1 MDFQDVTLLCH
12 PPATS
17 CTVLFHY
24 ADNSQNEL
32 GFDIFVFS
40 VSDPQPVPAQS
51 YRPATLGYGCCPG
64 SDPIEVQVEVDTCV
78 SVIAYNDAG
87 DSDEA
92 FGCFRIDTSGNP
104 YTFVEV

>member
-1 MDFQDVTLLCH
+1 MILAPSDISVDFQDVTLLCH

-64 SDPIEVQVEVDTCV
+64 SDPTW
-78 SVIAYNDAG
+78 SGKA
-87 DSDEA
+87 EA
-92 FGCFRIDTSGNP
+92 QSRVHLPAEIFGLSESEIQKVFC
-104 YTFVEV
+104 